1 MIKIV
6 INSDNIVYLSRSNI
20 KVTPG
25 NISTLD
31 GSVSYNVSA
40 IDLIDGMNKTDV
52 ESLTMELE
60 RKDTIPTFFVKIS
73 RDDINTI
80 EEIKEE
86 ELMNLDNKETKT
98 KRTYAETFGFT
109 LSTDENKLKEIVE
122 TFVYST
128 WKDYLLEQ
136 SCRTENNIKE
146 GTPCE
151 QAITYFAKEL
161 KAMKDIVNDFVN
173 EVKNEL

>member
-52 ESLTMELE
+52 ESLAVELE

-86 ELMNLDNKETKT
+86 ELMNLDNKEA
-98 KRTYAETFGFT
+98 KRTYTETFGFT
-109 LSTDENKLKEIVE
+109 LSTNESKLKELVE
-122 TFVYST
+122 TFVHST
-128 WKDYLLEQ
+128 WKDYLIEQ

-151 QAITYFAKEL
+151 QAMTYFAKEL
-161 KAMKDIVNDFVN
+161 KAMKDTVNNFVN